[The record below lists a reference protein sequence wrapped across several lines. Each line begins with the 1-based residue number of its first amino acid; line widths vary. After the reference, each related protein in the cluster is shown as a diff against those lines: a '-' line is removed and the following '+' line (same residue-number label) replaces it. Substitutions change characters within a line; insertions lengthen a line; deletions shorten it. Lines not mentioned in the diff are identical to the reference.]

1 MSIEKNKEA
10 GGLHRFRG
18 WRRVRGERMSDEIIV
33 TDMSS
38 EELELALDFA
48 EKVWGLSR
56 EEAIEAIQKG
66 DYVFRLEE

>member
-1 MSIEKNKEA
+1 MSE
-10 GGLHRFRG
+10 
-18 WRRVRGERMSDEIIV
+18 EIIV

-56 EEAIEAIQKG
+56 EETIEAIQKG